1 MRVFYLVAILTTL
14 LLELT
19 YCDDYFIN
27 LGTFLNPF
35 HSKMLNANKSS
46 DVLNEYNNYLNEKQ
60 KK

>member
-1 MRVFYLVAILTTL
+1 MTPL
-14 LLELT
+14 LLELN

-27 LGTFLNPF
+27 LGSFLNPF